1 MTYYNNR
8 ERELTLTLKMGR
20 DTEFGR
26 SRSREFQPL
35 MADGKKD
42 FRKREVLQWHI
53 NKAIIQYVTQISNS
67 FTFEKSKKV
76 KSSVR
81 LIQKC
86 ADLICIPIC
95 DIFNQSI
102 SIGIFPEDWKYVRVT
117 PLFKQRNK
125 VDPDNYRPIS
135 AISVVTKM
143 KVFERIVCD
152 QLYSYL
158 ELHHL

>member
-1 MTYYNNR
+1 MSPRSLALSLLKNR
-8 ERELTLTLKMGR
+8 
-20 DTEFGR
+20 
-26 SRSREFQPL
+26 
-35 MADGKKD
+35 
-42 FRKREVLQWHI
+42 
-53 NKAIIQYVTQISNS
+53 
-67 FTFEKSKKV
+67 KKV

-81 LIQKC
+81 LIQEC

-102 SIGIFPEDWKYVRVT
+102 SIGIFPEDWKCVRVT

-143 KVFERIVCD
+143 KVFKRIVCD

-158 ELHHL
+158 ELHRITCKYQLGFRSQSLGTQITMLQCTIAGGRTKGGD